1 MASIGT
7 TWQRGLR
14 EVMSAGRDEIVDV
27 MIQGDLA
34 ESVWSVVA
42 TTCSWCCDRWSRC
55 GPVVGSNP
63 VGRGSYN
70 PMGKCDPML
79 FEESDGS

>member
-1 MASIGT
+1 MI
-7 TWQRGLR
+7 
-14 EVMSAGRDEIVDV
+14 SAGRGEIVDE

-34 ESVWSVVA
+34 ESVCSMVA

-55 GPVVGSNP
+55 GPVVGSSL

-70 PMGKCDPML
+70 PMGEVRPDALRGVRRLVVVAKA
-79 FEESDGS
+79 G